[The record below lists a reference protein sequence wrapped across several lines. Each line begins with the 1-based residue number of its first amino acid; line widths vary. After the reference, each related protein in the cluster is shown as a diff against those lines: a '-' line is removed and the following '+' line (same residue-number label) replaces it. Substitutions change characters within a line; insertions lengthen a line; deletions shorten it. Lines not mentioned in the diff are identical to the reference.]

1 MPQISLRPGSKGLV
15 QSTGTQVTGEA
26 ASEAALQ
33 TLSGNSQTIT
43 TAGKLLCRVD
53 PGGAGRS
60 GTILQKGTVDG
71 QLAIVLNVA
80 TLGEA
85 GETITVAAHATSFVA
100 LGTAA
105 VVAAGGALLC
115 VWDATQDRWIA
126 TET

>member
-26 ASEAALQ
+26 VAESAVQLMA
-33 TLSGNSQTIT
+33 GNDETIA

-53 PGGAGRS
+53 PAASRTGV
-60 GTILQKGTVDG
+60 ILQKGTVDG
-71 QLAIVLNVA
+71 QLAIVMNVA
-80 TLGEA
+80 TPGQA
-85 GETITVAAHATSFVA
+85 ETITFAAQDTSFVS

-105 VVAAGGALLC
+105 VIAGGGALLC
-115 VWDATQDRWIA
+115 IWDATIDRWVA

>member
-53 PGGAGRS
+53 PTGNRS
-60 GTILQKGTVDG
+60 GIILEAGTVDG
-71 QLAIVLNVA
+71 QMAIVMNCA
-80 TLGEA
+80 TA
-85 GETITVAAHATSFVA
+85 GAAETITFAAHATSNVG

-105 VVAAGGALLC
+105 VIAGGGALLC
-115 VWDATQDRWIA
+115 VWDATLARWIA

>member
-33 TLSGNSQTIT
+33 ELTGNGQTIA

-53 PGGAGRS
+53 PTGSRT

-71 QLAIVLNVA
+71 QLAIVMNVA
-80 TLGEA
+80 TPGA
-85 GETITVAAHATSFVA
+85 AETITFAAQATSFVG

-105 VVAAGGALLC
+105 VIAGGGALLC
-115 VWDATQDRWIA
+115 IWDATIDRWVA